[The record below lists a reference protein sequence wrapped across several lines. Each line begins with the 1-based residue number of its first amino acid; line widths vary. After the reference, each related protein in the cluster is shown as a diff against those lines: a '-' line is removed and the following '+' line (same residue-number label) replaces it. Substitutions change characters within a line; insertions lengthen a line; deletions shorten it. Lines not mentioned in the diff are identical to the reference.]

1 MLFHNLSNPLPC
13 NGCKALHRVTI
24 SKKKCMT
31 SLVHNS

>member
-24 SKKKCMT
+24 SKKKLHDIFG
-31 SLVHNS
+31 S